1 MKNQHEPDWLRSVH
15 HDGSA
20 RYVSDPTPRL
30 GDHVT
35 LRIRVAAEAPVKRV
49 LLRTLPDGEQRLT
62 PMTPDTITGPARW
75 WTISLTIDEP
85 VVHYRFVLEAD
96 GGVWHLSGAGMSLA
110 VPLDMTDFRLLAD
123 YQPPSWVNGAVFYQ
137 IFIDRFARGTVSGA
151 NGDEPAE
158 HLPDWGASPPP
169 DRPFPYV
176 FYGGNLPGII
186 DQLDYLSDLGINAL
200 YLNPIFTAPSNH
212 KYDVADFHEVDP
224 AFGGNRALEALRT
237 SLTEKQMRYVLDI
250 VPNHCGVQHGWFQTA
265 LADANAPEAEFFT
278 FNRHPDDYAT
288 WLGVRSL
295 PKLNYQSLEL
305 RRRMYLSEES
315 IIRDWLRPPYS
326 ADGWRVDVAN
336 MLARQGPSQL
346 GVEISRGMREAVK
359 AVQPDA
365 YLLGE
370 NFFDATAQ
378 LQGDQWDGVMNY
390 SGFTHPLWFW
400 LAGYRQGAHGLPE
413 PVSGDHWPTEAM
425 TTTWRN
431 HLATI
436 PWIIALQQYNIV
448 DSHDTPRIRTIV
460 GGNDALHR
468 LAVTV
473 QMTYP
478 GVPGL
483 YYGDEIGLEDTPELH
498 QRGCMPWD
506 PASWDSDLLTFYRR
520 LIHLRRSVSALQ
532 TGGFQLL
539 LVEEETICYQ
549 REDKTSRVLVVAHRV
564 ASPLTTL
571 FIPAAAGGIADGTRF
586 REYLSGDVAVA
597 ESGVLALGQVRQGA
611 TVWVQDSH
619 EDDAT

>member
-1 MKNQHEPDWLRSVH
+1 MKNQPQPAWLGSVH

-30 GDHVT
+30 SDQVT
-35 LRIRVAAEAPVKRV
+35 LRIRMAADAPVKRV

-62 PMTPDTITGPARW
+62 PMSLEARSGAAQW
-75 WTISLTIDEP
+75 WHINLAIDEP

-96 GGVWHLSGAGMSLA
+96 GSVWHLSGAGMSLA
-110 VPLDMTDFRLLAD
+110 IPLDMTDFRLLAD
-123 YQPPSWVNGAVFYQ
+123 YQPPSWVTGAVFYQ
-137 IFIDRFARGTVSGA
+137 IFIDRFARSAVSGQ
-151 NGDEPAE
+151 NDDGPAE
-158 HLPDWGASPPP
+158 SLPDWGAPPPP
-169 DRPFPYV
+169 DRPFPFV
-176 FYGGNLPGII
+176 FYGGNLPGITE
-186 DQLDYLSDLGINAL
+186 QLDYLTDLGVNAL
-200 YLNPIFTAPSNH
+200 YLNPVFTAPSNH

-224 AFGGNRALEALRT
+224 AFGGNQALEALRLA
-237 SLTEKQMRYVLDI
+237 LTRQRMRYVLDI
-250 VPNHCGVQHGWFQTA
+250 VPNHCGVHHGWFQRA
-265 LADANAPEAEFFT
+265 LADPGAPEAEFFT
-278 FNRHPDDYAT
+278 FTNHPDDYAT

-295 PKLNYQSLEL
+295 PKLNYRSHEL
-305 RRRMYLSEES
+305 RRRMYGSEQS
-315 IIRDWLRPPYS
+315 IIRDWLRPPYA

-400 LAGYRQGAHGLPE
+400 LAGFRQGAHGLPE
-413 PVSGDHWPTEAM
+413 PVSGDQWPTEAM
-425 TTTWRN
+425 TTTWRT

-460 GGNDALHR
+460 GGSDALHR

-483 YYGDEIGLEDTPELH
+483 YYGDEVGLQDTPELH

-506 PASWDSDLLTFYRR
+506 PTSWDRKLLAFYQE
-520 LIHLRRSVSALQ
+520 LIRLRRSVSALQ

-539 LVEEETICYQ
+539 LAEEDTICYQ
-549 REDKTSRVLVVAHRV
+549 REDLNSRVLVIAHR
-564 ASPLTTL
+564 AAAPLSSL
-571 FIPAAAGGIADGTRF
+571 AIPAAAGAIANGTRF
-586 REYLSGDVAVA
+586 RDHPSGNVAVVEA
-597 ESGVLALGQVRQGA
+597 GELLLREVRQGA
-611 TVWVQDSH
+611 TVWIQMSH
-619 EDDAT
+619 EDDPT